1 MPRIPPLGLLSGRTV
16 TVLTPKT
23 TYDEHNEPVTEWEPT
38 TVDNVLV
45 APGSTSDVTDA
56 SRPSGTRVDV
66 TFGFPKT
73 FSARLRG
80 CRVEVGE
87 RTYSIVGDPVPNM
100 AENCPTE
107 WWYTAEGVAVD
118 G

>member
-1 MPRIPPLGLLSGRTV
+1 MSRLSFGLLRGTTV
-16 TVLTPKT
+16 TVLTPTT
-23 TYDEHNEPVTEWEPT
+23 TYDEHNETVTEWERA

-45 APGSTSDVTDA
+45 APGSTADVIESDRPHGTRADVTL
-56 SRPSGTRVDV
+56 
-66 TFGFPKT
+66 GFPMT

-87 RTYSIVGDPVPNM
+87 RTYDVIGDPVPNM
-100 AENCPTE
+100 AENCPTQ
-107 WWYTAEGVAVD
+107 WWYTAEGVLVD

>member
-1 MPRIPPLGLLSGRTV
+1 MPLIPTIGLIRGTTV
-16 TVLTPKT
+16 TVLTPAVS
-23 TYDEHNEPVTEWEPT
+23 YDEHMEEIVSWEPA
-38 TVDNVLV
+38 TVGNVIV
-45 APGSTSDVTDA
+45 APGSTADVTD
-56 SRPSGTRVDV
+56 SDRPHGTRADV
-66 TFGFPKT
+66 TLGFPKT

-87 RTYSIVGDPVPNM
+87 RTYEVIGDPVPNM

-107 WWYTAEGVAVD
+107 WWYTAEGVLVD

>member
-1 MPRIPPLGLLSGRTV
+1 MPLIPTLGLLRGTTV
-16 TVLTPKT
+16 IVLTPT
-23 TYDEHNEPVTEWEPT
+23 VAYDEHMEETVSWEPA
-38 TVDNVLV
+38 TVDNVIV
-45 APGSTSDVTDA
+45 APGSTADVTD
-56 SRPSGTRVDV
+56 SDRPHGTRADV

-80 CRVEVGE
+80 CHVVVGE
-87 RTYSIVGDPVPNM
+87 RTYEVVGDPVPNM

-107 WWYTAEGVAVD
+107 WWYTAEGVLVD

>member
-1 MPRIPPLGLLSGRTV
+1 MSLVPRADLLRGTSV
-16 TVLTPKT
+16 TVLTPT
-23 TYDEHNEPVTEWEPT
+23 VTHDEHMEESVSWEPT

-45 APGSTSDVTDA
+45 APGSTADVTESD
-56 SRPSGTRVDV
+56 RPHGTRADV

-80 CRVEVGE
+80 CRVRVGE
-87 RTYSIVGDPVPNM
+87 RTYEVVGDPVPNM
-100 AENCPTE
+100 AENCPTQ
-107 WWYTAEGVAVD
+107 WWYTAEGVTVD